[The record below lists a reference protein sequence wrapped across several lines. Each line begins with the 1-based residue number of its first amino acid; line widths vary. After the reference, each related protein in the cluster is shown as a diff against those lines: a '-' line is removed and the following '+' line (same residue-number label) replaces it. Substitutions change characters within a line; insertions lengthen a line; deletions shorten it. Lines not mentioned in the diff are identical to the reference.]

1 MLRIDTHHHVWDETV
16 RPQEWMNDATR
27 EVIGGPYDFDD
38 WNEAARESAI
48 DFGIFVQT
56 VAQPEETPEIL
67 ALAPSQ
73 DRLAGVVGWIDVD
86 GSRPPGDLLDDLRQ
100 GPGGDHLIGI
110 RVAGEYVAD
119 PDWIAGDPVRAT
131 ASALAERDL
140 SLDLLTDVR
149 ILPAAT
155 RLAAASPEAR
165 IVLDHLSKPTMA
177 RADFDFWAAAIRDL
191 ARHPNVACKLS
202 GYLAFD
208 DEPMTAQRLR
218 PYAETVLES
227 FGPDRVMFGSDW
239 PVCILGGGYRRAV
252 ELAENLLAPL
262 SEDEREQVWS
272 GTARRWYPSI
282 GTVVDRSR

>member
-1 MLRIDTHHHVWDETV
+1 
-16 RPQEWMNDATR
+16 MNDATR